1 MDGMTETLRPRRP
14 EAPPHPPAAPARRGL
29 AAGLTDR
36 RGAAL
41 VLVLALVLVGLA
53 GALLGSAEAPPR
65 GDAYPASAESAL
77 VAEQLQ
83 SFPGS
88 DTAPVL
94 LAATKGGAD
103 LTQQDVAAIDAMAA
117 RLDSAGAPTPAR
129 VSEDGEAAVV
139 TLPVTVHED
148 SADNV
153 AKIKD
158 LRATIADELPTG
170 MTVEVTGG
178 PAFGADIT
186 SSFDGAN
193 FTLLAVTIG
202 VVALLLLLT
211 YRSPVLW
218 LVPLVVVGAADQ
230 LAGRLTA
237 QVGEWSGLPF
247 DAGIVSVLV
256 FGAGTNYALLL
267 ISRYREE
274 LHEHEDH
281 RTALAA
287 AWRGTM
293 PAILASNATVVLAL
307 GTLLLAAVPGTR
319 GLGLASAVGLVIAL
333 LAITF
338 VLPAALALVGRKVF
352 WPFIPRPGQEQ
363 RHEGLWAVV
372 ARRVVARPAAHL
384 VGGLALLAVLASGLF
399 GASVGLSQAD
409 SFRTASESADGLVTV
424 SKHFPAGAAAPFAV
438 LTDSRDTMATVAA
451 LEDVDGVTLAAPA
464 GDNGQGHSHIM
475 VIGQPAPGSPASLDL
490 AAELREVAHAVP
502 GAHAQV
508 GGGSAELLDARTAAE
523 SDLGTVVPLVLLVS
537 LVVLVALL
545 RAVVGPLVL
554 LALNAASALAALGL
568 GAWLD
573 EHLLGHPALDVQVP
587 LVAFLFLVAL
597 GIDYTIFLMHRA
609 RHEAV
614 EHGTREGVARAVART
629 GAVITSAGVVLAA
642 VFAALGVLPLVVL
655 GQLGLIV
662 GLGVLLDTLLVRT
675 VVVPAATALLGE
687 RFWWPSRVSRVAS
700 RP

>member
-1 MDGMTETLRPRRP
+1 MTTTLRPQRP
-14 EAPPHPPAAPARRGL
+14 DAPPHAPSTPFAQR
-29 AAGLTDR
+29 LTGR

-41 VLVLALVLVGLA
+41 VLVLALLLVGLA
-53 GALLGSAEAPPR
+53 SSLLGSAQAPPR
-65 GDAYPASAESAL
+65 GDAYAATAESAV
-77 VAEQLQ
+77 VAEQLEG
-83 SFPGS
+83 FPGS
-88 DTAPVL
+88 DSAPVVL
-94 LAATKGGAD
+94 VATKGADAPLTGTDTTALADLATRLGAQGARPQVSDDGLAATVTVPVATSEDSATQVETIDRLRTEVAERAPAD
-103 LTQQDVAAIDAMAA
+103 LTID
-117 RLDSAGAPTPAR
+117 
-129 VSEDGEAAVV
+129 
-139 TLPVTVHED
+139 
-148 SADNV
+148 
-153 AKIKD
+153 
-158 LRATIADELPTG
+158 
-170 MTVEVTGG
+170 VTGG
-178 PAFGADIT
+178 PAFGADIA

-202 VVALLLLLT
+202 VVAILLLLT

-218 LVPLVVVGAADQ
+218 LVPLAVVGTADQ
-230 LAGRLTA
+230 LAGTVTA
-237 QVGEWSGLPF
+237 AVGEWSGLPF

-256 FGAGTNYALLL
+256 FGAGANYALLL

-281 RTALAA
+281 RAALAT
-287 AWRGTM
+287 AWGATV

-307 GTLLLAAVPGTR
+307 GTLLLASIPGTR

-333 LAITF
+333 LAVLL
-338 VLPAALALVGRKVF
+338 VLPAALALVGRRVF
-352 WPFIPRPGQEQ
+352 WPFVPRPGG
-363 RHEGLWAVV
+363 RLGHEGMWARV

-384 VGGLALLAVLASGLF
+384 GGGLAVLAVLASGLL

-424 SKHFPAGAAAPFAV
+424 GEHFPAGAAAPFAV
-438 LTDSRDTMATVAA
+438 TTREGSTAATVSA
-451 LEDVDGVTLAAPA
+451 LESVDGVTAVIPSGTDGSDLAR
-464 GDNGQGHSHIM
+464 IT
-475 VIGQPAPGSPASLDL
+475 VIGEPAPGTPASLDL
-490 AAELREVAHAVP
+490 SRDLRAAAHAVS
-502 GAHAQV
+502 GADALV

-523 SDLGTVVPLVLLVS
+523 SDLRTVVPLILLVS
-537 LVVLVALL
+537 LAVLVVLL

-554 LALNAASALAALGL
+554 LALNAVSALAAIGL

-609 RHEAV
+609 RSEAAA
-614 EHGTREGVARAVART
+614 HGTREGVARAVART

-675 VVVPAATALLGE
+675 VVVPAATALLGD
-687 RFWWPSRVSRVAS
+687 RLWWPGRVAS
-700 RP
+700 RR

>member
-1 MDGMTETLRPRRP
+1 MTATLRPHRP
-14 EAPPHPPAAPARRGL
+14 DSPPPGPARSPAAR
-29 AAGLTDR
+29 LTGR
-36 RGAAL
+36 RGAAI
-41 VLVLALVLVGLA
+41 VLVLALVVIGLA
-53 GALLGSAEAPPR
+53 STLLGSTQAPPR
-65 GDAYPASAESAL
+65 GDNYPSTAESAL
-77 VAEQLQ
+77 VAEQLD
-83 SFPGS
+83 SFPDS
-88 DTAPVL
+88 DQVPVL
-94 LAATKGGAD
+94 LVATKGGNTLSD
-103 LTQQDVAAIDAMAA
+103 QDVSALDAMAGQ
-117 RLDSAGAPTPAR
+117 LPSADAPSPAR
-129 VSEDGEAAVV
+129 VSQDGEAAVI
-139 TLPVTVHED
+139 TLPVTT
-148 SADNV
+148 SADSDTTVEKIATLRSDV
-153 AKIKD
+153 AD
-158 LRATIADELPTG
+158 HTPSG

-218 LVPLVVVGAADQ
+218 LVPLLVVGIADQ
-230 LAGRLTA
+230 LAGTITTA
-237 QVGEWSGLPF
+237 VGDFSGLPF

-256 FGAGTNYALLL
+256 FGAGANYALLL

-281 RTALAA
+281 RAALAA
-287 AWRGTM
+287 AWRATV

-307 GTLLLAAVPGTR
+307 GTLLLASVPGTR

-352 WPFIPRPGQEQ
+352 WPFIPRPGDDLD
-363 RHEGLWAVV
+363 HEGLWAKV

-384 VGGLALLAVLASGLF
+384 VSGLVLLAVLASGLF
-399 GASVGLSQAD
+399 GASIGLSQAD

-424 SKHFPAGAAAPFAV
+424 GEHFPAGAAAPFTIT
-438 LTDSRDTMATVAA
+438 TDTTATDATITA
-451 LEDVDGVTLAAPA
+451 LEDVDGVTSVHPTGTNGA
-464 GDNGQGHSHIM
+464 GLTQLTLTGE
-475 VIGQPAPGSPASLDL
+475 PAPGSPASLDL
-490 AAELREVAHAVP
+490 AMELREAAHGVTDAN
-502 GAHAQV
+502 ARV

-523 SDLGTVVPLVLLVS
+523 SDLSTVVPLVLLVS
-537 LVVLVALL
+537 LAVLALLL
-545 RAVVGPLVL
+545 RAVIGPLVL

-609 RHEAV
+609 RAESA

-629 GAVITSAGVVLAA
+629 GAVITSAGIVLAA

-662 GLGVLLDTLLVRT
+662 GLGVLLDTLIVRT
-675 VVVPAATALLGE
+675 VIVPAATALIGD
-687 RFWWPSRVSRVAS
+687 RFWWPSRPSRVAS
-700 RP
+700 RS

>member
-1 MDGMTETLRPRRP
+1 MTATLRPDRP
-14 EAPPHPPAAPARRGL
+14 DSPPESPRTSL
-29 AAGLTDR
+29 AQRLTGR
-36 RGAAL
+36 RGAIA

-53 GALLGSAEAPPR
+53 SSVLGSAEAPPR
-65 GDAYPASAESAL
+65 GDNYSASAESAV
-77 VAEQLQ
+77 VADQLET
-83 SFPGS
+83 FPGS
-88 DTAPVL
+88 DRAPVL
-94 LAATKGGAD
+94 LVATKGDGAQLSEQD
-103 LTQQDVAAIDAMAA
+103 LSALDSMAG
-117 RLDSAGAPTPAR
+117 RLDSAGDPSPAST
-129 VSEDGEAAVV
+129 SEDGQAA
-139 TLPVTVHED
+139 TINLPVMTSED
-148 SADNV
+148 SDATV
-153 AKIKD
+153 ATIED
-158 LRATIADELPTG
+158 LRADVAEHAPDG

-202 VVALLLLLT
+202 VVAILLLLT

-218 LVPLVVVGAADQ
+218 LIPLAVVGIADQ
-230 LAGRLTA
+230 VAGTVTA
-237 QVGEWSGLPF
+237 AVGDLSGLPF

-256 FGAGTNYALLL
+256 FGAGANYALLL

-281 RTALAA
+281 RTALAT
-287 AWRGTM
+287 AWRATV

-333 LAITF
+333 LAVVF
-338 VLPAALALVGRKVF
+338 VLPAALALCGRKVF
-352 WPFIPRPGQEQ
+352 WPFVPRPGDELT
-363 RHEGLWAVV
+363 HEGIWAKISRAVV
-372 ARRVVARPAAHL
+372 AKPAAYL
-384 VGGLALLAVLASGLF
+384 VSGLALLAVLASGLL

-424 SKHFPAGAAAPFAV
+424 GEHFPAGSAAPFSV
-438 LTDSRDTMATVAA
+438 TTDDGSVDETVAA
-451 LEDVDGVTLAAPA
+451 LRSVDGVTSAHEAGTNGDGLAR
-464 GDNGQGHSHIM
+464 II
-475 VIGQPAPGSPASLDL
+475 VIGEPSPGTPASLDL
-490 AAELREVAHAVP
+490 ASDLRSAAHDVP
-502 GAHAQV
+502 GADAQV
-508 GGGSAELLDARTAAE
+508 GGGSAELLDARSAAE
-523 SDLGTVVPLVLLVS
+523 SDLTTVVPLILLVS
-537 LVVLVALL
+537 FAVLVLLL
-545 RAVVGPLVL
+545 RAVIGPVVL
-554 LALNAASALAALGL
+554 LALNAASALAAIGL

-609 RHEAV
+609 KAETA

-629 GAVITSAGVVLAA
+629 GAVITSAGIVLAA

-662 GLGVLLDTLLVRT
+662 GLGVLLDTLVVRT
-675 VVVPAATALLGE
+675 LVVPAATALLGD
-687 RFWWPSRVSRVAS
+687 RFWWPGRVAS

>member
-1 MDGMTETLRPRRP
+1 MTATLRPHRP
-14 EAPPHPPAAPARRGL
+14 DTPPRSPARGL
-29 AAGLTDR
+29 AARLTGR

-41 VLVLALVLVGLA
+41 VVVLALVVIGLA
-53 GALLGSAEAPPR
+53 STLLGSTQAPPR
-65 GDAYPASAESAL
+65 GEAYPSTAESAVVAEELASFPHSDRAPALL
-77 VAEQLQ
+77 VA
-83 SFPGS
+83 
-88 DTAPVL
+88 TR
-94 LAATKGGAD
+94 GGAD
-103 LTQQDVAAIDAMAA
+103 LSESDVAALDAMAGQ
-117 RLDSAGAPTPAR
+117 LPSAGAPSPAR
-129 VSEDGEAAVV
+129 VSEDGEAAVI
-139 TLPVTVHED
+139 TLPMTT
-148 SADNV
+148 SADSDAMV
-153 AKIKD
+153 EKVEA
-158 LRATIADELPTG
+158 LRADIADHTPDG

-202 VVALLLLLT
+202 VVAILLLLT
-211 YRSPVLW
+211 YRSPILW
-218 LVPLVVVGAADQ
+218 LIPLAVVGLADQ
-230 LAGRLTA
+230 LAGTVTTA
-237 QVGEWSGLPF
+237 VGDWSGLPF

-281 RTALAA
+281 RTALAT
-287 AWRGTM
+287 AWRGTI
-293 PAILASNATVVLAL
+293 PAIVASNATVVLAL

-319 GLGLASAVGLVIAL
+319 GLGLASAVGLLIAL
-333 LAITF
+333 VAVVF

-352 WPFIPRPGQEQ
+352 WPFVPRPGDELD
-363 RHEGLWAVV
+363 HEGLWAKI
-372 ARRVVARPAAHL
+372 ARRVVTRPAAHL
-384 VGGLALLAVLASGLF
+384 VAGLALLTVLASGLL

-424 SKHFPAGAAAPFAV
+424 GEHFPAGAAAPFAV
-438 LTDSRDTMATVAA
+438 TTDSPATGDTVAA
-451 LEDVDGVTLAAPA
+451 LEEVEGVTSVHPA
-464 GDNGQGHSHIM
+464 GTNGAGLTQLS
-475 VIGQPAPGSPASLDL
+475 VIGKPAPGSPASLDL
-490 AAELREVAHAVP
+490 AEDLREAAHAVP
-502 GAHAQV
+502 GADAQV
-508 GGGSAELLDARTAAE
+508 GGGSAELLDARSAAE
-523 SDLGTVVPLVLLVS
+523 ADLVTVVPLVLLVS
-537 LVVLVALL
+537 LAVLVLLL

-554 LALNAASALAALGL
+554 LALNAASALAALGM

-587 LVAFLFLVAL
+587 LIAFLFLVAL

-609 RHEAV
+609 REESA

-662 GLGVLLDTLLVRT
+662 GLGVLLDTLVVRT
-675 VVVPAATALLGE
+675 VVVPAATALIGD
-687 RFWWPSRVSRVAS
+687 RFWWPSRPSRVAS
-700 RP
+700 RS